1 MILSSLKRFGV
12 VTNTLLITLVAV
24 VGSVLMDLLISK
36 VFLHEILSRGIL
48 IAALIPAIMA
58 PLIACIFLHVTKQLA
73 LSEADLRKSEERY
86 RMILET
92 IKEGYYETDL
102 RGNFTFFNPSTCEIL
117 GCAADKLLGLSYRH
131 LVQKDHVDEVF
142 RAFNRV
148 YSKGGA
154 AQHIEWRHI
163 REDGSVVHIETSAT
177 LFAGSN
183 GKPAGF
189 RGIIRDVS
197 ERKEADAER
206 IRLQAQLQQAQK
218 MEAIGTLAGGIAHDF
233 NNLLMAVQ
241 GNVSLMLCD
250 AETDSDLCKRLK
262 NIEKQ
267 VTSGAKLTSQLLGY
281 ARKGKYELKPFDL
294 NKLIRE
300 TAETFGRAK
309 KEIKTSLNLARD
321 LLAVEADPS
330 QVEQVLLNVFVNAW
344 QAMPE
349 GGELRIRSANVT
361 EKAILNRSFKPKP
374 GHYAMIMISDT
385 GTGMDKETMARIF
398 EPFFTT
404 KGMGRGTGLGL
415 ASAYGIVKSHGG
427 YIDVESKK
435 GAGSTCLIYFPV
447 TNKPVQEAISTTQ
460 GIPNGNGTI
469 LLVDDEEAVLQV
481 GAEMLKR
488 LRYQPFSAKDGTEAV
503 KLYQENLGKID
514 LVILDM
520 IMPGMSGGQTFDKI
534 REIHPDARVLLS
546 SGYSIEGQAREILNR
561 GCCGFIQKPFTMS
574 ELSTRL
580 QGLLPRAS

>member
-1 MILSSLKRFGV
+1 MILSLLKRFGV
-12 VTNTLLITLVAV
+12 VTNALLITFVSVA
-24 VGSVLMDLLISK
+24 GSVLMDLIISSI
-36 VFLHEILSRGIL
+36 FLDEILPRGIL

-58 PLIACIFLHVTKQLA
+58 PLIACFFLRVTKQFA
-73 LSEADLRKSEERY
+73 QSEEDLRKSEEKY

-102 RGNFTFFNPSTCEIL
+102 KGNFTFFNPATCEIL
-117 GCAADKLLGLSYRH
+117 GWTPEKLLGLNYRR
-131 LVQKDHVDEVF
+131 LVQKDCVDGVF
-142 RAFNRV
+142 RAFNQV
-148 YSKGGA
+148 YKNGCA
-154 AQHIEWRHI
+154 AQDIEWQLI
-163 REDGSVVHIETSAT
+163 RSDGTIAHIETSVT
-177 LFAGSN
+177 RLAGSN

-197 ERKEADAER
+197 ERKESEEER
-206 IRLQAQLQQAQK
+206 RRLQTQLQLAQK

-250 AETDSDLCKRLK
+250 TDHTSPIYKRLT

-300 TAETFGRAK
+300 TAETFGRTK
-309 KEIKTSLNLARD
+309 KEIKIGLNLASD
-321 LLAVEADPS
+321 LLAVEADPN
-330 QVEQVLLNVFVNAW
+330 QVEQVLLNIFINAW

-349 GGELRIRSANVT
+349 GGELQICSAYVT
-361 EKAILNRSFKPKP
+361 EEAMLNRRFRPRP
-374 GHYAMIMISDT
+374 GRYAMLSISDT
-385 GTGMDKETMARIF
+385 GVGMDQETMARIF

-415 ASAYGIVKSHGG
+415 ASSYGIVKSHGG

-435 GAGSTCLIYFPV
+435 GTGSTFLIFFPA
-447 TNKPVQEAISTTQ
+447 TTKPVQEAMSTVQ
-460 GIPNGNGTI
+460 DIGNGNGTV

-481 GAEMLKR
+481 GSEMLKR
-488 LRYQPFSAKDGTEAV
+488 LRYDPFSAKEGTEAV
-503 KLYQENLGKID
+503 EMYRNNLGKID

-520 IMPGMSGGQTFDKI
+520 IMPGMSGSQTFDKI
-534 REIHPDARVLLS
+534 KEIHPDAKVLLS
-546 SGYSIEGQAREILNR
+546 SGYSIEGQAREIINR
-561 GCCGFIQKPFTMS
+561 GCCGFIQKPFTMND
-574 ELSTRL
+574 LSAKL
-580 QGLLPRAS
+580 QGLLPAN